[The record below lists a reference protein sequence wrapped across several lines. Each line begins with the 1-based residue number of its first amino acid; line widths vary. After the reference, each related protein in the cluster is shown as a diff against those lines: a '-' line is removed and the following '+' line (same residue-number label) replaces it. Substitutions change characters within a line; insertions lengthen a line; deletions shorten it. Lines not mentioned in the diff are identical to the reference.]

1 MIARLALA
9 ALILDLVLIQP
20 NHPGAM
26 TWGALRLFPLELPVI
41 LAVMLVWPGRVLRGA
56 LVLWLAASVVL
67 KGADLGFFLA
77 FDRGFNPVA
86 DLPLI
91 GSAWTLA
98 SGAFGAVLAGGIVA
112 GIAVVL
118 VGLAWVLWWA
128 TGQWARLAVPRWG
141 RAGAGLVAALSLAL
155 AVAEAGWAMRLW
167 PLPFQPPGAAFTAR
181 LTVERAILSRDTLAA
196 LDEFERGAEQ
206 DPSASLAAPL
216 ARLSGRD
223 ILVVFIESY
232 GRASLDNSLYAPA
245 HTAIL
250 RQAGTALAARG
261 LAARTAWLSS
271 PVEGGQ
277 SWLAHATLASGLR
290 IGDAGRNAALL
301 SGSRRTIWQVARD
314 AGWRTA
320 AVSPAITMPWPEGA
334 RLGFEVLLDRDA
346 MGYRGPAFNWITMP
360 DQFTLARF
368 RDRLPPDPRPLAA
381 QITLISSHAPWVP
394 VPVPLPW
401 DQIGEGETF
410 GPMAASGDPPEVVW
424 QDPDRI
430 RAQYRDA
437 IGYSLTVALDW
448 AARAGDPAPLV
459 LILGDHQAAGFV
471 SQVGGVDVPAHLI
484 GPPEVLAL
492 TDGWGWTSGLVPG
505 ASTPEWPME
514 AFRDRFLQA
523 FSGAP

>member
-9 ALILDLVLIQP
+9 ALILNLVLIQP

-41 LAVMLVWPGRVLRGA
+41 LCALLVWPGRLLRSV
-56 LVLWLAASVVL
+56 LVLWLVASVVL
-67 KGADLGFFLA
+67 KGADLGFFIA
-77 FDRGFNPVA
+77 FNRGFNLVA

-98 SGAFGAVLAGGIVA
+98 SGAFGPVLAGLIVLGTVAVLAG
-112 GIAVVL
+112 
-118 VGLAWVLWWA
+118 LAAALWWA
-128 TGQWARLAVPRWG
+128 TGQWTRLAPAPVWRG
-141 RAGAGLVAALSLAL
+141 LAGLGATLSLAL
-155 AVAEAGWAMRLW
+155 AVAEGGRAMRLW
-167 PLPFQPPGAAFTAR
+167 SLPFDPPGAAFTAR
-181 LTVERAILSRDTLAA
+181 LTVERVVVARDTLAA
-196 LDEFERGAEQ
+196 LAEFRAVAEA
-206 DPSASLAAPL
+206 DPLASLAAPL
-216 ARLSGRD
+216 ARLNGRD
-223 ILVVFIESY
+223 LFVVFIESY
-232 GRASLDNSLYAPA
+232 GRASLDNPLYAPA

-250 RQAGTALAARG
+250 RQAEGALAARG
-261 LAARTAWLSS
+261 LAARTAWLAS

-290 IGDAGRNAALL
+290 IGDAGRNVALL
-301 SGSRRTIWQVARD
+301 SGPRRTLWQVARA

-346 MGYRGPAFNWITMP
+346 MGYRGPPFNWITMP

-401 DQIGEGETF
+401 DRIGDGEVF
-410 GPMAASGDPPEVVW
+410 GPMSTAGDPPEVVW

-437 IGYSLTVALDW
+437 VGYSLTVALDW

-459 LILGDHQAAGFV
+459 LILGDHPAAGFV
-471 SQVGGVDVPAHLI
+471 SQTGGPDVPAHLI
-484 GPPEVLAL
+484 GPPDVLAL
-492 TDGWGWTSGLVPG
+492 TDAWGWSRGLVPDPT
-505 ASTPEWPME
+505 TPDWPME

-523 FSGAP
+523 FSGTP